1 MDQATQATP
10 VHSLYDTI
18 LILDF
23 GSQYSH
29 LITRRVRELGVYCE
43 MLPCTQKMGEL
54 GFKPKGIFLRHRKN
68 NSYQNVCIEHWEGR
82 YTCTCVCT

>member
-1 MDQATQATP
+1 MTEPATKKAKTAEISQE
-10 VHSLYDTI
+10 YDSM

-43 MLPCTQKMGEL
+43 LHPCTAKL
-54 GFKPKGIFLRHRKN
+54 ADIKFKPKGKRSGFHYLRGVFPN
-68 NSYQNVCIEHWEGR
+68 
-82 YTCTCVCT
+82 